1 MTNEEDNGP
10 PKYIIPG
17 VTEMDFE
24 IEVVISHNVI
34 MKTTN
39 IMDIRLCSF
48 NCKGF
53 NISEVE
59 HITEIFK
66 SCEILLVQET
76 WLLSSQI
83 GIINKE
89 FSNYNTFGICGMN
102 EETLISGRL
111 YGGCSFFIRKSI
123 ASNISYID
131 LHSHR
136 VCCIKWIVESCI
148 VYIFIF
154 HVILLVMITYK
165 NNSILTKGSTCRKNK
180 KLRFLLI
187 IIEQVMRNLLKKN

>member
-1 MTNEEDNGP
+1 
-10 PKYIIPG
+10 
-17 VTEMDFE
+17 
-24 IEVVISHNVI
+24 

-53 NISEVE
+53 NISKVK
-59 HITEIFK
+59 HITEILK

-83 GIINKE
+83 GTINKE

-102 EETLISGRL
+102 EETLISGRP
-111 YGGCSFFIRKSI
+111 YDGCSFLIRKSI

-131 LHSHR
+131 LHSNR
-136 VCCIKWIVESCI
+136 VCCIKLIAENCT
-148 VYIFIF
+148 VYIFNVYFPCDTVSNDNLQEYNDVLSTISNCLSQYNVE
-154 HVILLVMITYK
+154 HCVIAGDFNTDLSRA
-165 NNSILTKGSTCRKNK
+165 NSGNTISLKAFVNCVSAQRKGPTVGILK
-180 KLRFLLI
+180 
-187 IIEQVMRNLLKKN
+187 

>member
-1 MTNEEDNGP
+1 
-10 PKYIIPG
+10 
-17 VTEMDFE
+17 
-24 IEVVISHNVI
+24 

-53 NISEVE
+53 NISKVK
-59 HITEIFK
+59 HITEILK

-83 GIINKE
+83 GTINKE

-102 EETLISGRL
+102 EETLISGRP
-111 YGGCSFFIRKSI
+111 YGGYSFLIRKSI

-131 LHSHR
+131 FHSNR
-136 VCCIKWIVESCI
+136 VCCIKLIAENCT
-148 VYIFIF
+148 VYIFKGTLQ
-154 HVILLVMITYK
+154 VK
-165 NNSILTKGSTCRKNK
+165 SI
-180 KLRFLLI
+180 KLSD
-187 IIEQVMRNLLKKN
+187 